1 MSLINEDYKKQ
12 LQEMHQTPK
21 TFFRGVKVA
30 GKIEEFLQKY
40 QPQSLI
46 DFGCGKGDLHKML
59 GETIPKVA
67 GYDPGMPEFE
77 HLPNDEFEVLIST
90 DVLEHVEPEMID
102 VTLQAVNNLF
112 TKSCYLLIASYPAKK
127 YLPDG
132 RNAHLIIES
141 FEWWKDKITNNI
153 QGTIVHTVETPMV
166 RQPKKG
172 PVITGNEYVFV
183 IEK

>member
-1 MSLINEDYKKQ
+1 
-12 LQEMHQTPK
+12 
-21 TFFRGVKVA
+21 
-30 GKIEEFLQKY
+30 
-40 QPQSLI
+40 
-46 DFGCGKGDLHKML
+46 ML

-77 HLPNDEFEVLIST
+77 NLPDDKFEVLIST

-102 VTLQAVNNLF
+102 NTLQAVNNLF

-141 FEWWKDKITNNI
+141 FEWWKDKIIKNI
-153 QGTIVHTVETPMV
+153 QGTLVHTVETPIV

-172 PVITGNEYVFV
+172 PAITGNEFIFV